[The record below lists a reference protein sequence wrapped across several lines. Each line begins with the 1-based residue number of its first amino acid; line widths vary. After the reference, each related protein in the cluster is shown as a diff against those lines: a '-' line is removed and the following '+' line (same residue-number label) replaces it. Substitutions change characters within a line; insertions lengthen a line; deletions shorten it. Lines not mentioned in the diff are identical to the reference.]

1 MQMESSNLIA
11 LALIAL
17 AVSYWVFYV
26 IIKAAVKSANEE
38 LVEQLKA
45 MNMLKVME
53 MKKQG
58 YNLETLRRLGGYYKQ
73 VNRMEKKKPYIP
85 IDKYDSEKKRLE
97 EIFN

>member
-1 MQMESSNLIA
+1 MESSSLIA

-45 MNMLKVME
+45 MNTLKVME

-58 YNLETLRRLGGYYKQ
+58 YDLETLRRLGGYYKQ

-85 IDKYDSEKKRLE
+85 IDEYDSGKKRLE
-97 EIFN
+97 EIFNY